1 MLYTCTI
8 FLKDLKSKVV
18 LSLAVETEGPGPGAY
33 KTVDSFLNNDKPAF
47 SFRKRL
53 KDRAE
58 AESK

>member
-1 MLYTCTI
+1 MLNLYMY
-8 FLKDLKSKVV
+8 
-18 LSLAVETEGPGPGAY
+18 LSHVSYHLDFVPLAVKTEGPGPGAY

-53 KDRAE
+53 KDLAE